1 MNDSAKPGVEAIY
14 QMSEYIQGIIYIN
27 RFNGL

>member
-1 MNDSAKPGVEAIY
+1 MNDSVKPGRETIY
-14 QMSEYIQGIIYIN
+14 QMSESIQGIIYIN